1 MLYVIATIEVVNGKR
16 DEYLWEIR
24 KVVPRVRAE
33 KGCIEYV
40 PVVDL
45 PAQFSAQDPVQ
56 SNRVTIIEKWETL
69 EALKTHMEAPHMKE
83 YRENAKKFIVSVKVQ
98 VFTPA

>member
-16 DEYLWEIR
+16 DEYLREIR
-24 KVVPRVRAE
+24 KVIPRVRAE

-98 VFTPA
+98 VFSPV